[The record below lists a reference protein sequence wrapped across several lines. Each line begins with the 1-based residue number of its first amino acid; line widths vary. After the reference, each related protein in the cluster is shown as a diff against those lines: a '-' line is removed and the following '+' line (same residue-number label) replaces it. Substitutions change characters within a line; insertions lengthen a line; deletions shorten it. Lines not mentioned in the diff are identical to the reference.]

1 VVRNEIGRI
10 LFLKRRYR
18 EAIVE
23 LQEVLKIDPEDL
35 QAHYNLMLCYRG
47 AGDLEMARKHE
58 HLYRRFKADEASQ
71 AITGPRRFPLST
83 LIRFSC
89 GRMYYNGTLI
99 RSPNKRR
106 FALEV

>member
-35 QAHYNLMLCYRG
+35 QSHYNLMLCYRG

-71 AITGPRRFPLST
+71 AITGPRRLLNPEDNNERQPIHEHLSIPV
-83 LIRFSC
+83 LRGE
-89 GRMYYNGTLI
+89 GR
-99 RSPNKRR
+99 
-106 FALEV
+106 